1 MKTHYTALAEHYFRL
16 GARHP
21 MITNPVSAHWYAAV
35 WEFFDNL
42 PSEDREFLLKLF
54 GSHTDLIPVLK
65 SYPGSFPQNL
75 SKLSALERDFAV
87 RTNII

>member
-1 MKTHYTALAEHYFRL
+1 MKTHYTALVEHYFRL

-21 MITNPVSAHWYAAV
+21 MITNPVSACWYAAV

-42 PSEDREFLLKLF
+42 SSEDREFLLSLF
-54 GSHTDLIPVLK
+54 SGHSDLMLTLK
-65 SYPGSFPQNL
+65 SFPGSFPQNL
-75 SKLSALERDFAV
+75 SRLSALEQSFAE